1 MAIGKRIKYIRSL
14 RGLTQKELGE
24 ALGFKGKTSDVRV
37 AQYESET
44 RVPKDDMLSMIAD
57 TLHVHPK
64 ALSVPDI
71 DTYTGLI
78 HTLFALEDIYGVK
91 ISANGSSYSI
101 SFDASI
107 STQQGLYDALEAWH
121 KQSVQLENGKISK
134 QEYDEWRY
142 NYPHSE
148 ADRIKKQLKDK
159 NEN

>member
-57 TLHVHPK
+57 TLNVHPK

-71 DTYTGLI
+71 DTYIGLI
-78 HTLFALEDIYGVK
+78 HTLFALEDMYGVK

-142 NYPHSE
+142 HYPHSE
-148 ADRIKKQLKDK
+148 ADRNKNQLKDK